1 MNITEVRVKLMH
13 SRSDRLRAF
22 CSITIDNDFVVHD
35 LRVIEGRKGYF
46 LAMPSRKLGDGCPQC
61 GTKNPLKAKFCNGC
75 GGRLEEDRGRKGQHT
90 AGKLHV
96 DVAHP
101 INTPCREMLQSTVLT
116 AYKEEVR
123 RAEEGL
129 APSHEYTPEG
139 IEDLAGEYVQSED
152 DEAETDALQAEPP
165 AEEGLAP
172 SHDYTPEGIEDLA
185 GEYVETEDD
194 EAATPGPQAQPPAE
208 EGLAPSHDYAPE
220 GVEDLAGEYV
230 ETTDDEAEPPG
241 PQAEPPAEEVHD
253 EPPQDTRPQAGPETA
268 AQEMAPPEGPKRRRS
283 RRPDKNARRAEA
295 GPESAAE
302 EMAPPEGPDRNRS
315 ERPAPSETEPDR
327 PAQPT
332 EAAQEDEEKAKGG
345 FADGIF

>member
-172 SHDYTPEGIEDLA
+172 SHDY
-185 GEYVETEDD
+185 
-194 EAATPGPQAQPPAE
+194 
-208 EGLAPSHDYAPE
+208 APE